1 MILADKIM
9 NLRKKNGWSQEDLAG
24 MLGVSRQSVSKWE
37 SAQSMP
43 DLNRILQM
51 AELFGVSTDFLLKE
65 EMEECEFPDKVRNEI
80 STMPED
86 QAVRAVSLEEAS
98 TYLKVIDAVAD
109 RIAAGVFLC
118 IISPIP
124 LLLLGGAGE
133 AGLVPLTDNQAG
145 GIGLGVLLLLVAGA
159 VAIFILNGMKT
170 DPYDYLEKEPIET
183 EYGVDG
189 MVREKMNRYKESHHL
204 SVVLGVV
211 LCILAVIPV
220 TVAMSMDG
228 SDFASI
234 CSVGFLLLLV
244 ACGTFLLVRTCM
256 RWEAMQKLLEEG
268 DYSRENKEES
278 RRNAPFITIYWLS
291 TIGLYLLISFL
302 TKAWDRTWIV
312 WPVAGVMFGVLIA
325 LLRIFRG
332 KKA

>member
-65 EMEECEFPDKVRNEI
+65 EMEESGFPEPFHNEI
-80 STMPED
+80 STMPENE
-86 QAVRAVSLEEAS
+86 AVRGVSMEEAS
-98 TYLKVIDAVAD
+98 SYLNLIEAVSD

-118 IISPIP
+118 IISPVV
-124 LLLLGGAGE
+124 LMVLAAASE
-133 AGLVPLTDNQAG
+133 EGLIRLTENQAG
-145 GIGLGVLLLLVAGA
+145 GIGLGVLLLLIAGA
-159 VAIFILNGMKT
+159 VAVFVLNGMKT
-170 DPYDYLEKEPIET
+170 DPYDFLEKEPIET
-183 EYGVDG
+183 EYGVAG
-189 MVREKMNRYKESHHL
+189 MVRERMDRYKDAHHL

-228 SDFASI
+228 SDFVSV

-244 ACGTFLLVRTCM
+244 AAGSFLLVRTGM
-256 RWEAMQKLLEEG
+256 RWESMQKLLEEG
-268 DYSRENKEES
+268 DYTREKKEES
-278 RRNAPFITIYWLS
+278 ARNAPFVTIYWL
-291 TIGLYLLISFL
+291 TATGLYLLLSFL
-302 TKAWDRTWIV
+302 TRAWDRTWIV
-312 WPVAGVMFGVLIA
+312 WPVAGVMFGALLA
-325 LLRIFRG
+325 LLRIFGRR
-332 KKA
+332 

>member
-65 EMEECEFPDKVRNEI
+65 EMEESGAVGPVRNEI

-86 QAVRAVSLEEAS
+86 IEVRAVSMEEAS
-98 TYLKVIDAVAD
+98 TYLKLIGPVSD

-118 IISPIP
+118 IISPIV
-124 LLLLGGAGE
+124 LLVLGAAAE
-133 AGLVPLTDNQAG
+133 EVLVRLTDNQAG
-145 GIGLGVLLLLVAGA
+145 GIGLAVLLLLIAGA
-159 VAIFILNGMKT
+159 VALFIINGMKT
-170 DPYDYLEKEPIET
+170 DPYDFLEKEPIET

-189 MVREKMNRYKESHHL
+189 MVRERMGRYQDAHHL

-220 TVAMSMDG
+220 TVFMSMEG
-228 SDFASI
+228 SDFAGA

-244 ACGTFLLVRTCM
+244 ASGTFLLVRTGM

-268 DYSRENKEES
+268 DYTREHKEES
-278 RRNAPFITIYWLS
+278 ARNAPFVTIYWLS
-291 TIGLYLLISFL
+291 ATGLYLLLSFL
-302 TKAWDRTWIV
+302 TGAWHRTWIV
-312 WPVAGVMFGVLIA
+312 WPVAGVMFGVLVA

-332 KKA
+332 RR

>member
-65 EMEECEFPDKVRNEI
+65 EMEESGFSEPFLNGI

-86 QAVRAVSLEEAS
+86 GAARAVSLEEAS
-98 TYLKVIDAVAD
+98 TYLKLIDSVAD

-118 IISPIP
+118 IISPVV
-124 LLLLGGAGE
+124 LLVLGAASE
-133 AGLVPLTDNQAG
+133 AGLIRLTENQAG
-145 GIGLGVLLLLVAGA
+145 GIGLGVLLLLIAAA
-159 VAIFILNGMKT
+159 VAVFILNGMKT
-170 DPYDYLEKEPIET
+170 DPYDFLEKEPIDT

-189 MVREKMNRYKESHHL
+189 MVREKMGRYQDAHHL

-220 TVAMSMDG
+220 TVAMSMEG
-228 SDFASI
+228 SDFACV

-244 ACGTFLLVRTCM
+244 AAGTFLLVRTGM

-268 DYSRENKEES
+268 DYTREHKEES
-278 RRNAPFITIYWLS
+278 ARNAPFFTIYWLS
-291 TIGLYLLISFL
+291 AVGLYLLLSFL
-302 TKAWDRTWIV
+302 TRAWDRTWIV
-312 WPVAGVMFGVLIA
+312 WPVAGVMFGVLAA

-332 KKA
+332 RR